1 MRRTMMATAVALA
14 VVASGPAWAQDT
26 EPAPGTA
33 PGTTA
38 DATTQ
43 PVASAEAATTS
54 ELPATA
60 SPIALLAAGGVLSL
74 VAGALLIR
82 RRY

>member
-1 MRRTMMATAVALA
+1 MRRTLMATAIAVALA
-14 VVASGPAWAQDT
+14 ASPAWAQDT

-33 PGTTA
+33 PGATT

-43 PVASAEAATTS
+43 PVSTSEQATS

-60 SPIALLAAGGVLSL
+60 SPVVMFAIGGALSL
-74 VAGALLIR
+74 IAGALLIR